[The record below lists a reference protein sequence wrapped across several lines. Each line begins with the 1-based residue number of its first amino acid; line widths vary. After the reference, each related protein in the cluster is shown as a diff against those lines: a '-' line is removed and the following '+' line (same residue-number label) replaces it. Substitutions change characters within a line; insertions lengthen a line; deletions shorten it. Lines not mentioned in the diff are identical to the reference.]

1 MSTKIL
7 LVMFDCTIL
16 SDLSCSGLQPEVGN
30 KRAAATA
37 LKTPALDKKAKNS
50 TPKKET
56 GG

>member
-1 MSTKIL
+1 
-7 LVMFDCTIL
+7 MFDSTIL